1 MSLGLVTPL
10 ALLVTRTTEAVPQ
23 RQHVLVLIPAVVVGH
38 LAGRRLFAH
47 LAHGNRYEAVVTAVL
62 LVSVAAGLA
71 GVIL

>member
-1 MSLGLVTPL
+1 
-10 ALLVTRTTEAVPQ
+10 TRTTEAVPE

-47 LAHGNRYEAVVTAVL
+47 LAHGNRYEVVVTAVL